1 MKSENG
7 LLIFFA
13 LMVAI
18 VCWGLSF
25 VITKIALES
34 FTPLC
39 LIFLRFSLASIF
51 FAGLLQKT
59 GWPKLT
65 RTNLKWLF
73 CLSFMQ
79 PVLYFC
85 FETFG
90 LQHTSATKTSLIIA
104 TIPIVVLVL
113 SSLFLKEKLRLL
125 NVVGILLSLAGV
137 SLLVLSG
144 VAPDNSSGNTSS
156 LLGDLLISGAVVSAS
171 VYTILTR
178 KLGTMFTSTQITGM
192 QVMIGAALL
201 FPAFLIDAGNMQWH
215 QVSTKGISA
224 LLILTIFATI
234 GGFLCFNY
242 ALTRIPAARAA
253 VFLNGIPLVT
263 ILGAW
268 FILGETLTA
277 RQLFGGV
284 IVLVAVVLANHSPR
298 KEKALS
304 SNETPHKIKT

>member
-1 MKSENG
+1 M
-7 LLIFFA
+7 LIFFA
-13 LMVAI
+13 LTIAI

-51 FAGLLQKT
+51 FVCLLQRT

-73 CLSFMQ
+73 SLSLMQ

-85 FETFG
+85 FETYG

-104 TIPIVVLVL
+104 TIPIVVLIL

-125 NVVGILLSLAGV
+125 NIAGILLSLAGV
-137 SLLVLSG
+137 SILVLSG
-144 VAPDNSSGNTSS
+144 AAPESSSS
-156 LLGDLLISGAVVSAS
+156 NISSVFGDLLISGAVLSAS
-171 VYTILTR
+171 IYTILTR
-178 KLGTMFTSTQITGM
+178 KLGTMFSSTQITGM
-192 QVMIGAALL
+192 QIIMGAIIL
-201 FPAFLIDAGNMQWH
+201 FPAFLIDARSMQWD
-215 QVSTKGISA
+215 QISTQGISA
-224 LLILTIFATI
+224 LLVLTVFATI
-234 GGFLCFNY
+234 GAFLCFNY

-268 FILGETLTA
+268 FLLGETLTSS
-277 RQLFGGV
+277 QMFGGV
-284 IVLVAVVLANHSPR
+284 IVLFAVVLANHTPR
-298 KEKALS
+298 R
-304 SNETPHKIKT
+304 ETPLTSSSEAPQNIKI